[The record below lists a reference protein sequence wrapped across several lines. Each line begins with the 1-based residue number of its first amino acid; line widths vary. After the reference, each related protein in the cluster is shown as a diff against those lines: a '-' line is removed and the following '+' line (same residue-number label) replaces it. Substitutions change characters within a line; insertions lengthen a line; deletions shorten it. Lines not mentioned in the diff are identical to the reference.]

1 MLERKIRLNAVAD
14 VKEFV
19 RAAEKCEYDVDI
31 FYNRV
36 VVDAKSILGVMS
48 LDLTKT
54 LTVKYCK
61 EDEEILEGTVHFG
74 DAITAYAEDGH
85 IQFRKTEDT
94 EPAKAE
100 PANA

>member
-1 MLERKIRLNAVAD
+1 M
-14 VKEFV
+14 
-19 RAAEKCEYDVDI
+19 DI

-61 EDEEILEGTVHFG
+61 EDEEILEGTLDKF
-74 DAITAYAEDGH
+74 EDVQPKGSV
-85 IQFRKTEDT
+85 
-94 EPAKAE
+94 A
-100 PANA
+100 

>member
-14 VKEFV
+14 VKEVV
-19 RAAEKCEYDVDI
+19 RAAEKWEYDVEV

-61 EDEEILEGTVHFG
+61 EDEEILEGTLDKF
-74 DAITAYAEDGH
+74 EDVQPKGSV
-85 IQFRKTEDT
+85 
-94 EPAKAE
+94 A
-100 PANA
+100 

>member
-1 MLERKIRLNAVAD
+1 MREVNVENYIGWKDKLFIFDEEDLVTIMKKLARW
-14 VKEFV
+14 
-19 RAAEKCEYDVDI
+19 YDVDI

-61 EDEEILEGTVHFG
+61 EDEEILEGTLDKF
-74 DAITAYAEDGH
+74 EDVQPKGSV
-85 IQFRKTEDT
+85 
-94 EPAKAE
+94 A
-100 PANA
+100 